1 MPLWGMDWLSRGTGI
16 AASIPAARGRG
27 RGTGAPTPCWGPQG
41 SSPIALRR
49 SAQLRNNRLDSG
61 RNISSAAGSDV
72 PASRVAEDIPM
83 ARRTQPAP
91 PRRASL
97 RRRLSWL
104 LLACGLFSGSAV
116 LLARGPLRSVLTPP
130 PVAGLNARLSR
141 DGRLLGHF
149 PYPEASAA
157 NLVTFAPGQRLHR
170 DAAEALGAMQRAA
183 ALDGVGL
190 VVLSAFRSIAL
201 QNRIFFDVKAERNQT
216 SLTRA
221 RVSAPPGFSEH
232 STGYAVDLGDASAPA
247 TNLSPSFDQ
256 TAAFRWLAANAA
268 RFHFQLSFPEGNPQG
283 VSYEPWHW
291 RYEGTT
297 EALRLF
303 EPAQRLA
310 R

>member
-1 MPLWGMDWLSRGTGI
+1 M
-16 AASIPAARGRG
+16 
-27 RGTGAPTPCWGPQG
+27 
-41 SSPIALRR
+41 
-49 SAQLRNNRLDSG
+49 
-61 RNISSAAGSDV
+61 
-72 PASRVAEDIPM
+72 PASRVAEDIPV
-83 ARRTQPAP
+83 ARLTQAAV
-91 PRRASL
+91 PRRGSPL
-97 RRRLSWL
+97 RRLGWL

-130 PVAGLNARLSR
+130 PVAGLNARLSS

-149 PYPEASAA
+149 PYPEAQAGS
-157 NLVTFAPGQRLHR
+157 LVTFAPGQQLHR
-170 DAAEALGAMQRAA
+170 DAALALESMQRAA
-183 ALDGVGL
+183 ASEGVQL

-201 QNRIFFDVKAERNQT
+201 QKQLFFDVMAERNQN
-216 SLTRA
+216 SRA
-221 RVSAPPGFSEH
+221 RAQVSAPPGFSEH

-256 TAAFRWLAANAA
+256 TAAYRWLAANAA
-268 RFHFQLSFPEGNPQG
+268 RFHFQLSFPRNNPQG

-291 RYEGTT
+291 RYEGST

>member
-1 MPLWGMDWLSRGTGI
+1 MDWLSRGTGI

-27 RGTGAPTPCWGPQG
+27 TGAPTPGWGPQG

-49 SAQLRNNRLDSG
+49 SALLRNNRLDSG

-83 ARRTQPAP
+83 ARRMQPAP

-157 NLVTFAPGQRLHR
+157 NLVTFAPGQQLHR

>member
-27 RGTGAPTPCWGPQG
+27 TGAPTPCWGPQG

-49 SAQLRNNRLDSG
+49 SALLRNNRLDSG

-157 NLVTFAPGQRLHR
+157 NLVTFAPGQQLHR